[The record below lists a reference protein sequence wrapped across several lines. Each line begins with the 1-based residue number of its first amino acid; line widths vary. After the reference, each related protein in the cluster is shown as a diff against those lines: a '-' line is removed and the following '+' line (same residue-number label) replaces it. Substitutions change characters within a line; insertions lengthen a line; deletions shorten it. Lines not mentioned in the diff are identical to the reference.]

1 MSNIHKLKDKKIL
14 VTGGAGFI
22 GSNICDELIKLG
34 CKVISLD
41 NFSTGKI
48 DNINHLLN
56 NKNFKNIEG
65 DIQNFDI
72 CRESTFEVDYVLH
85 HAAMGSVP
93 QSIEDPI
100 KTNNVNVGGFVNILK
115 ASVDNNVKRFIYA
128 ASSSSYGDST
138 NLPKVEDNI
147 GEPLSPYALTK
158 NINEQYANSFSM
170 LFNIEVIGL
179 RYFNVFG
186 KRQDINGPY
195 AAVIPKFVA
204 QLIKHESP
212 TINGDG
218 SFSRDFTHIKNVI
231 KINLLSLTT
240 NNNKALSQV
249 YNTAVGERTTILELF
264 ETIKELL
271 SDYDPK
277 IKNIEVNFGKEMFG
291 DIPHSLASIDKAK
304 KFLKYEPEINT
315 IDGLT
320 ETVDWFYKN
329 LKK

>member
-1 MSNIHKLKDKKIL
+1 MINIHKLKDKKIL

-65 DIQNFDI
+65 DIQDFDI
-72 CRESTFEVDYVLH
+72 CKESTFDVDYVLH

-100 KTNNVNVGGFVNILK
+100 KTNNINVGGFVNILK

-138 NLPKVEDNI
+138 NLPKVEESI

-158 NINEQYANSFSM
+158 NINEQYANLFSM

-271 SDYDPK
+271 SNYDPK
-277 IKNIEVNFGKEMFG
+277 IKNIEVNFGKEMVG

-304 KFLKYEPEINT
+304 KFLKYQPEINT